1 MTEAYK
7 PYVDYLLAGGVAE
20 TAYIISH
27 EGAICGTNLP
37 IKQFPA
43 YNFELEDE
51 KDPNIKHS
59 VVVDERVNLIEALN
73 NKGVAKNKAGIRLY
87 NQKYY
92 PVRYDEEG
100 KTLYLKKVHPITLR
114 NKAAP
119 ASSRPTS
126 STSSAPS
133 TPRSRCRTE
142 CPRTPENST
151 RESRDSLPTS
161 PSKVIDRI
169 PLNILI
175 NYQHKPPPTL
185 PYHFITYHI
194 TPHSTHHALLLI
206 SWATDRG

>member
-43 YNFELEDE
+43 YNFEIEDE
-51 KDPNIKHS
+51 KDPNVKHNM
-59 VVVDERVNLIEALN
+59 VVDERANLIEALN

-92 PVRYDEEG
+92 PVRYDEDS

-114 NKAAP
+114 KTEEP

-126 STSSAPS
+126 STSSAAS
-133 TPRSRCRTE
+133 TSRSRCRTE
-142 CPRTPENST
+142 CPRTQESST
-151 RESRDSLPTS
+151 RESRDSPPTS

-175 NYQHKPPPTL
+175 IISTTSAQHHC
-185 PYHFITYHI
+185 PYHSTYCTYHSI
-194 TPHSTHHALLLI
+194 IAQHCLLT
-206 SWATDRG
+206 ATDRG

>member
-1 MTEAYK
+1 MSAAYK
-7 PYVDYLLAGGVAE
+7 PYVDYLLNGGVAE

-37 IKQFPA
+37 IQQFPA
-43 YNFELEDE
+43 YNFQLEDE
-51 KDPNIKHS
+51 KDPNIKHN
-59 VVVDERVNLIEALN
+59 VVVDERVNLIEALS

-100 KTLYLKKVHPITLR
+100 KSLYLKKVHPFPLR

-119 ASSRPTS
+119 ASSRPAS

-133 TPRSRCRTE
+133 TPRSRCKTE
-142 CPRTPENST
+142 CPKTQESST
-151 RESRDSLPTS
+151 RESRDSLPTL

-169 PLNILI
+169 ALNIRNHTI
-175 NYQHKPPPTL
+175 NT
-185 PYHFITYHI
+185 
-194 TPHSTHHALLLI
+194 
-206 SWATDRG
+206 